1 MNDAKK
7 ILFVDDDANLLE
19 VIRMVLSQLA
29 GESWVISTAQNVAE
43 ALSVIQD
50 QHIDLVVVDLHM
62 PVVDGIQFL
71 GLLNRKHPD
80 LLKAVLTAD
89 MSEEQRAVCLSQGAE
104 LYLQKPR
111 AQDEWRTVH
120 QSLDALVQFKP
131 QEGFRGVLRRVGL
144 ADVLQM
150 ECLSCHSALL
160 EISTN
165 GSRGHIYIQEGQIIH
180 AEIGQRSGEEAFTYL
195 MHLTGGEFA
204 QKPFVEPPQRTIA
217 QKWEFLLMEAA
228 RKRDESDEGG
238 HPGIDLK
245 AFTTPTPI
253 PALSRDETQFIPR
266 TEAPPATDEPPRPVI
281 AEFVVL
287 SSQGDIIHEWQCRDV
302 NARVNFLEFVS
313 QKARQLSQ
321 GLPLGTFEAFEI
333 YGSKSRIITQL
344 ENDHAVFVKTELI
357 PATNAA

>member
-1 MNDAKK
+1 
-7 ILFVDDDANLLE
+7 
-19 VIRMVLSQLA
+19 MVLAQIA
-29 GESWVISTAQNVAE
+29 GATWAISTAENVAE
-43 ALSVIQD
+43 ALKIIQD
-50 QHIDLVVVDLHM
+50 QHIDLVVLDLHM
-62 PVVDGIQFL
+62 PEVDGIQFL
-71 GLLNRKHPD
+71 GLLNRLHPD
-80 LLKAVLTAD
+80 LSKAVLTAD

-111 AQDEWRTVH
+111 AHDEWRTVQ
-120 QSLDALVQFKP
+120 QSLDALVQLKP
-131 QEGFRGVLRRVGL
+131 QQEGFRGVLRRVGL

-165 GSRGHIYIQEGQIIH
+165 GTRGHIYIREGQIIH
-180 AEIGQRSGEEAFTYL
+180 AEIGQRLGEEAFTYL
-195 MHLTGGEFA
+195 MHLTGGEFT
-204 QKPFVEPPQRTIA
+204 QKPFADPPQQTIN

-228 RKRDESDEGG
+228 RKRDESPDAVI
-238 HPGIDLK
+238 PGIDLK

-253 PALSRDETQFIPR
+253 PPPPLSRDETQFIPR
-266 TEAPPATDEPPRPVI
+266 DEAPPATDQPPRPVI

-333 YGSKSRIITQL
+333 YGSRSRIITQL

-357 PATNAA
+357 PT